1 MQLSYRG
8 VSYEVNPSREPSI
21 IEGEVMGKYRG
32 AVLVRSHNYT
42 TSLAPRSFVTLKY
55 RGVSYQSVAN

>member
-21 IEGEVMGKYRG
+21 QGEVIGKYRG
-32 AVLVRSHNYT
+32 AVLLRSHHYT
-42 TSLAPRSFVTLKY
+42 TPPAPRSFVTLKY